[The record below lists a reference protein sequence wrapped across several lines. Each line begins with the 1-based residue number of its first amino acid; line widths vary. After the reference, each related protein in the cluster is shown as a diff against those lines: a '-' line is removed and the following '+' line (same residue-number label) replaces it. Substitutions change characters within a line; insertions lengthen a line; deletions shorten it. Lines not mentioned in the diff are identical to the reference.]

1 MLPIDDLWAQ
11 FAYEPADARTE
22 REMEALLTEMYP
34 EAEWTVRFNDTGSG
48 LTVTTKFKSPE
59 EQTFYMLKWS

>member
-11 FAYEPADARTE
+11 FAYEPADSQTE

-34 EAEWTVRFNDTGSG
+34 EAEWTVRFNETGSK
-48 LTVTTKFKSPE
+48 LTVTPKFKSPAE
-59 EQTFYMLKWS
+59 KTFYLLKWS